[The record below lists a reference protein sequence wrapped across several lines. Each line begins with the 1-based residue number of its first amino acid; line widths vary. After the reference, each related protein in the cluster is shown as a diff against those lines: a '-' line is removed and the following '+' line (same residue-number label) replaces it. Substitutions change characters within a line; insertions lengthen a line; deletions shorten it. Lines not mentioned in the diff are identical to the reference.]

1 MLAKGR
7 ETPLEAK
14 VVVLCLFILNKIL
27 ILLINRVIR
36 QMHVSVILV
45 ELGGVGFRG
54 KTGKAFLIDIEPQR
68 LIASHDHVY
77 SKIKFVAVD

>member
-1 MLAKGR
+1 
-7 ETPLEAK
+7 
-14 VVVLCLFILNKIL
+14 
-27 ILLINRVIR
+27 
-36 QMHVSVILV
+36 MHVSVILV